1 MANLEKFQPRHEQG
15 EERRTPYVPG
25 PRQLENDAHTTNTIT
40 LNVLVICVVEFE
52 LTTH

>member
-1 MANLEKFQPRHEQG
+1 MANLEKFQPRLEQG

-25 PRQLENDAHTTNTIT
+25 PRQSENDAHTTSTIT
-40 LNVLVICVVEFE
+40 LNVLVICVAESE